1 MADENTDLEK
11 KVSELAEKLEAAEA
25 KNAGLLD
32 DLKKAQREARAK
44 SEIKPED
51 LSAAEERADKAEA
64 RAKELEKQVGTLTK
78 ERDGAVKALETE
90 QGAART
96 YALDAEIS
104 GAIAAGQVVPALV
117 PGLTAL
123 LRQQAKAD
131 LVDGKYAVQI
141 GDKPASEYIKA
152 LLDSDDGKAYR
163 AAPANG
169 GGGAPGGAGATS
181 SKTMTRADY
190 DADPAKGVAFIRDGG
205 KIVDQ
210 AA

>member
-1 MADENTDLEK
+1 MADENTELDK
-11 KVSELAEKLEAAEA
+11 KVADLAAKLEAAEA

-44 SEIKPED
+44 AEIKPED
-51 LSAAEERADKAEA
+51 LTAAEERADKAEA
-64 RAKELEKQVGTLTK
+64 KARELEASVKSLTK
-78 ERDGAVKALETE
+78 ERDTAAKALETE
-90 QGAART
+90 QSAART

-141 GDKPASEYIKA
+141 GDKPA
-152 LLDSDDGKAYR
+152 G
-163 AAPANG
+163 
-169 GGGAPGGAGATS
+169 
-181 SKTMTRADY
+181 
-190 DADPAKGVAFIRDGG
+190 
-205 KIVDQ
+205 
-210 AA
+210 